1 MYMDMELWERVRR
14 KVLVEGLPKRQV
26 MREEGLAW
34 DTLKKILAHSAP
46 PGYRQKQVRPK
57 RKLGEHWDWM
67 EQVLAGDK
75 QLPRKQRHTA
85 KRLWDRLKAERGF
98 KGGYTVVKEAVR
110 ELSRRSQEVF
120 MPLSHR
126 PGTMQMDFGQALARI
141 GGVLR
146 KVHFAVFALPHSD
159 AVYLR
164 AYERECTETFWDGH
178 VHALAYFG
186 GVPTEITY
194 DNTKVAV
201 GQIIGGGKERKLTN
215 GFLHLQSHYL
225 FDYRFCR
232 VARPN
237 EKGVVEG
244 MVKFTRLNFMVP
256 VPQVGSFAELN
267 ERWEQQCR
275 EDLKRRVRGQSQTK
289 AQLLEED
296 RQAFRP
302 LPVVPFEA
310 SRKES
315 RISSSLSLVRFDDN
329 DYSVPVAYAHHTV
342 TLKGSCEEVRI
353 YSGPEEI
360 ARHER
365 IWAKEQIR
373 LDPVHYLALLER
385 KPGSLDY
392 ARPMAGL
399 ELPECFALL
408 RRRLEAER
416 EGDGTR
422 EYIRVLRLLENHRLP
437 QLRQAVEKAL
447 AVGAMTR
454 DAIAQFL
461 NPQPQWRH
469 TVFRLD
475 GHPHLRGVKIDSP
488 DVRAYRELLAT
499 VGGAA

>member
-1 MYMDMELWERVRR
+1 MPY
-14 KVLVEGLPKRQV
+14 GQ
-26 MREEGLAW
+26 
-34 DTLKKILAHSAP
+34 
-46 PGYRQKQVRPK
+46 
-57 RKLGEHWDWM
+57 
-67 EQVLAGDK
+67 
-75 QLPRKQRHTA
+75 PR
-85 KRLWDRLKAERGF
+85 
-98 KGGYTVVKEAVR
+98 
-110 ELSRRSQEVF
+110 LSTS
-120 MPLSHR
+120 
-126 PGTMQMDFGQALARI
+126 
-141 GGVLR
+141 
-146 KVHFAVFALPHSD
+146 
-159 AVYLR
+159 
-164 AYERECTETFWDGH
+164 
-178 VHALAYFG
+178 
-186 GVPTEITY
+186 
-194 DNTKVAV
+194 
-201 GQIIGGGKERKLTN
+201 
-215 GFLHLQSHYL
+215 
-225 FDYRFCR
+225 
-232 VARPN
+232 
-237 EKGVVEG
+237 
-244 MVKFTRLNFMVP
+244 
-256 VPQVGSFAELN
+256 
-267 ERWEQQCR
+267 
-275 EDLKRRVRGQSQTK
+275 
-289 AQLLEED
+289 
-296 RQAFRP
+296 FRP

-365 IWAKEQIR
+365 IWEKEQIR

-385 KPGSLDY
+385 KPGALDY

-399 ELPECFALL
+399 ELPECFAVL

-437 QLRQAVEKAL
+437 PLRQAVEKAL
-447 AVGAMTR
+447 RVGAMTR

>member
-1 MYMDMELWERVRR
+1 MYMDLELWERVRR
-14 KVLVEGLPKRQV
+14 KVLVEGQAKRRV
-26 MREEGLAW
+26 LREEGLAW
-34 DTLKKILAHSAP
+34 DTLKKILAHSSP
-46 PGYRQKQVRPK
+46 PGYRQKQDRPK
-57 RKLGEHWDWM
+57 RKLGEHWEWM
-67 EQVLAGDK
+67 GQVLAGDK
-75 QLPRKQRHTA
+75 QVPRKQRHTA
-85 KRLWDRLKAERGF
+85 KKLWDRLKAERGF

-110 ELSRRSQEVF
+110 ELTRRNQEVF
-120 MPLSHR
+120 IPLSHR

-146 KVHFAVFALPHSD
+146 KVHFAVFVLPHSD

-178 VHALAYFG
+178 VHALEYFG
-186 GVPTEITY
+186 GVPVEITY

-201 GQIIGGGKERKLTN
+201 GQIIGGGKERKLTSA
-215 GFLHLQSHYL
+215 FLQLSSHYL

-244 MVKFTRLNFMVP
+244 MVKFTRLNFLVP
-256 VPQVGSFAELN
+256 VPQASSMAALN
-267 ERWEQQCR
+267 EHLEQQCR
-275 EDLKRRVRGQSQTK
+275 HDLLRRVRGQSQTK

-296 RQAFRP
+296 RQAFRR

-310 SRKES
+310 SRKSS

-329 DYSVPVAYAHHTV
+329 DYSVPVAYAHHTL
-342 TLKGSCEEVRI
+342 TLKGSCEEVTL
-353 YSGPEEI
+353 YCGPEEV
-360 ARHER
+360 ARHVR
-365 IWAKEQIR
+365 IWDKEQIR
-373 LDPVHYLALLER
+373 LDPIHYLALLER
-385 KPGSLDY
+385 KPGALDV

-399 ELPECFALL
+399 ELPECFAVL

-422 EYIRVLRLLENHRLP
+422 EYIRVLRLLERHRLP
-437 QLRQAVEKAL
+437 ELRRAVEKAL
-447 AVGAMTR
+447 ASGAMTR
-454 DAIAQFL
+454 DAVAQFL
-461 NPQPQWRH
+461 TPQPQYRH

-488 DVRAYRELLAT
+488 DVRAYRDLMAA
-499 VGGAA
+499 GGAA